1 MAEDSKAQRAL
12 AKARDRAEEAELRA
26 RQAEEIAAVAQLAA
40 DEARAAADEARA
52 KAERA
57 RKKRRRAKDKLART
71 REKLD
76 RAERKID
83 KWKRRARSQAAQA
96 EVLRALNHQLTVGYR
111 EGRSAD
117 AAALHFAA
125 EAINAFAADA
135 VALRSIHPESEYADY
150 ADHLTFRL
158 RQNLI
163 EARQFLDEQGEVARA
178 ADLADLLNG
187 LPPDNTHR

>member
-26 RQAEEIAAVAQLAA
+26 RQAEEIAAVAQL
-40 DEARAAADEARA
+40 AADEARA

-163 EARQFLDEQGEVARA
+163 EARQFLDN
-178 ADLADLLNG
+178 LAKS
-187 LPPDNTHR
+187 T

>member
-26 RQAEEIAAVAQLAA
+26 RQAEEIAAVAQL
-40 DEARAAADEARA
+40 AADEARA